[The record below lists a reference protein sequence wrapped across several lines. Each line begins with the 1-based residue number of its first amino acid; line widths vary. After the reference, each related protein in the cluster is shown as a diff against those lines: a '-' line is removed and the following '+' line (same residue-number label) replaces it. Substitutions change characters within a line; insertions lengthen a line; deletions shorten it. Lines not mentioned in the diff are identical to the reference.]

1 MTRPTAL
8 LSRYARAA
16 LLCAALVLGTSWAS
30 SPMVFKHIGAED
42 GLSQSTV
49 MATVQDARGFIWL
62 ATEDG
67 LYRYD
72 GYELRRFGRDRA
84 ARDGLASSFIWH
96 IAKDRDGQ
104 LWLAV
109 KNGGVARFDP
119 RTERIQTWRHDPADP
134 ATLSSDATRTL
145 LVASDGR
152 VWIGTTG
159 GGLNMLDPRS
169 GRITRFRHDP
179 LTPDSLSSDVV
190 TALAED
196 HNGVIWVGTDN
207 GLNRLTSRSGRF
219 RRFQHDASTPQSLP
233 SDRVS
238 TLHVSRSG
246 GLWVGSFDRG
256 LARFNG
262 DERGFE
268 PFAPG
273 GDGALSSGDV
283 RAILDDGA
291 GQLWVGTANGL
302 NLLDRSSGRFVRYAH
317 DAADVTTLRDSYVM
331 SLHQDRSG
339 LLWVGTRSGGV
350 SRWNPRS
357 WSLGHRRPDALRTAH
372 AMAFA
377 GDAAGRL
384 WIGTHGSGLL
394 RYDPATGALEAAES
408 VLRRRD
414 LLADRR
420 VMSLL
425 KDRRGGLWIGTMNA
439 GLVHVTA
446 NGAVRRYRTRT
457 DDASSLGADG
467 IMALLEARDQRIW
480 VGTFGGGIAII
491 EPDTGRVTRV
501 SHDPRDDASLSSSR
515 ATSIAQTP
523 DGTLWVGTDGGGL
536 NALGETGAVL
546 AQWRHDSSNA
556 SSLSSNTI
564 YVLHVDPTGTL
575 WIGTDGGG
583 LDRLDGRVSNPDAVT
598 FKNISTEDGLSSNA
612 VYGVLSDEQGS
623 LWLSGNQGLARFE
636 PKSGQIKRFHRE
648 HGLQAEE
655 FNFGAFHRLTDGRL
669 VFGGAGGFNL
679 FDPMLVDATQVNAPP
694 LALTRVHRLG
704 SEPLSASALTK
715 LQSLQLNH
723 RDSSVT
729 IEVAA
734 LDFTA
739 PTRSLYSYRVR
750 GLSDEW
756 TRPSTQR
763 DITLTNLGAGDY
775 VLEVR
780 AASPDG
786 AWNDAQLQLPLSI
799 APAPWKSS
807 VALAFYALLALLLAG
822 SWYAAQQ
829 RKLRLAIETR
839 ARLETE
845 VAQRTSELQ
854 QRNAELDR
862 LAKAKGQF
870 VARMSHEIRTPMNG
884 IIGMVQLLRRTRLDD
899 RQQHLARNL
908 ATSSDALML
917 VLNEILDISKVE
929 SGKLTLESAP
939 FDLDTLLCEAT
950 EVFAAQAQARGL
962 ELIIAPATIDGVVL
976 RGDSGRLRQVLMNLI
991 GNAIKFTQQG
1001 EIVVGADLGDSA
1013 GGRATVTLFVRDTG
1027 IGIPQAALT
1036 RVFEPFAQAE
1046 ESTTRRFGGTGLGLS
1061 ICRELV
1067 SLMGGRIQV
1076 DSEPGKGSTF
1086 SVHLELLRTP
1096 SAAARAVLHTKRLR
1110 VLSRRASFADAA
1122 RRLCT
1127 RWGIEFE
1134 WDPATNWSWGDSD
1147 LDSAMLLDVDTA
1159 VPNLA
1164 ALVDHISEHPVRAP
1178 LLVAASDS
1186 VAATLRDAPYAA
1198 QVRVLDKPLRP
1209 ASVLD
1214 AIAGARPA
1222 FAAPS
1227 PRLATSDESGGARRS
1242 GAPRPRVLVA
1252 EDHPVNA
1259 DVIGGMLGLL
1269 DCSWEI
1275 SSRGDDALQRATEQ
1289 RFDVILMDM
1298 NLPELDG
1305 PTVTRR
1311 IRAAERDGQRTPI
1324 IALTAHSDAAHRDAC
1339 YQAGMDDFLC
1349 KPLALEALGEA
1360 LHRWVPAIPA
1370 LPSDMSPDT
1379 DAPAAAPQA
1388 ATVAASVSDAI
1399 SADALAR
1406 IEALERPGS
1415 RGLLER
1421 VGRAFVEKSTEQ
1433 VRVITECY
1441 RSGDLATIAGECHLL
1456 KASAAYFGATGLSK
1470 LAHEIE
1476 AACEAGSDGD
1486 LGAQIEALR
1495 AAQRVTVAE
1504 LDAALLRRQA

>member
-8 LSRYARAA
+8 LSRCARAA
-16 LLCAALVLGTSWAS
+16 LLCAALLLGTSWAS

-84 ARDGLASSFIWH
+84 SRDGLASSFIWH
-96 IAKDRDGQ
+96 IATDKDGQ

-134 ATLSSDATRTL
+134 ATLSSDSTRTL
-145 LVASDGR
+145 LIASDGR
-152 VWIGTTG
+152 IWIGTTG
-159 GGLNMLDPRS
+159 GGLNVLDPRS

-196 HNGVIWVGTDN
+196 RNGVIWVGTDN
-207 GLNRLTSRSGRF
+207 GLNRLASRSGRF

-268 PFAPG
+268 AFVPG
-273 GDGALSSGDV
+273 ADGALSSGDV
-283 RAILDDGA
+283 RAILDDGS

-302 NLLDRSSGRFVRYAH
+302 NLLDQSSGRFVRYAH
-317 DAADVTTLRDSYVM
+317 DASDVTTLRDSYVM
-331 SLHQDRSG
+331 SLYKDRSG
-339 LLWVGTRSGGV
+339 LLWVGTRAGGA

-357 WSLGHRRPDALRTAH
+357 WSFGHRRPETLRTAH

-408 VLRRRD
+408 VLRRPD

-439 GLVHVTA
+439 GLVHVAA
-446 NGAVRRYRTRT
+446 NGAVRRYRARP
-457 DDASSLGADG
+457 DDAASLGADG

-491 EPDTGRVTRV
+491 DPDTGRVTRV
-501 SHDPRDDASLSSSR
+501 SHDPRDDASLSSPR

-536 NALGETGAVL
+536 NALSEAGAVL

-564 YVLHVDPTGTL
+564 YVLHVDQSGTL

-583 LDRLDGRVSNPDAVT
+583 LDRFDGDVSKPDAVT
-598 FKNISTEDGLSSNA
+598 FANISTDDGLSSNA
-612 VYGVLSDEQGS
+612 VYGVLSDEQGT
-623 LWLSGNQGLARFE
+623 LWLSGNQGLARLK
-636 PKSGQIKRFHRE
+636 PKSGKVKRFHRE
-648 HGLQAEE
+648 HGLQGEE
-655 FNFGAFHRLTDGRL
+655 FNFGAFHRLADGRL

-679 FDPMLVDATQVNAPP
+679 YDPLVIDDTPADAPP
-694 LALTRVHRLG
+694 LVLTAVHRLG
-704 SEPLSASALTK
+704 SQPLPAASLSALR
-715 LQSLQLNH
+715 SLQLDH
-723 RDSSVT
+723 RDTSVT
-729 IEVAA
+729 LEFAA

-739 PTRSLYSYRVR
+739 PARNLYAYRVR

-756 TRPSTQR
+756 SPPSTQR
-763 DITLTNLGAGDY
+763 DINFTNLASGNY

-780 AASPDG
+780 AESPDG
-786 AWNDAQLQLPLSI
+786 AWGDAAFELPLSVQ
-799 APAPWKSS
+799 PAPWKSPAAIVLYS
-807 VALAFYALLALLLAG
+807 ILALLALG

-829 RKLRLAIETR
+829 RKLRLATETR

-845 VAQRTSELQ
+845 VAQRTSELR

-862 LAKAKGQF
+862 LARAKGQF
-870 VARMSHEIRTPMNG
+870 LARMSHEIRTPMNG
-884 IIGMVQLLRRTRLDD
+884 IVGMVQLLRRTRLND
-899 RQQHLARNL
+899 RQEHLARNL

-929 SGKLTLESAP
+929 SGKLTLDSAP
-939 FDLDTLLCEAT
+939 FELDTLLCEAT
-950 EVFAAQAQARGL
+950 GVFAAQAQARGL
-962 ELIIAPATIDGVVL
+962 ELIIAPAKVDEMML
-976 RGDSGRLRQVLMNLI
+976 RGDVGRLRQVLMNLI
-991 GNAIKFTQQG
+991 GNAIKFTQKG
-1001 EIVVGADLGDSA
+1001 EIVVGADIDA
-1013 GGRATVTLFVRDTG
+1013 GASGRAAVTLFVRDTG
-1027 IGIPQAALT
+1027 IGIPRAALD

-1061 ICRELV
+1061 ICREIV

-1076 DSEPGKGSTF
+1076 DSELGKGSAFT
-1086 SVHLELLRTP
+1086 VHLELLRMP
-1096 SAAARAVLHTKRLR
+1096 NRAAPVPLRARRLR
-1110 VLSRRASFADAA
+1110 VVSRRDAFADSA
-1122 RRLCT
+1122 RRLCA

-1134 WDPATNWSWGDSD
+1134 WDPGANWVRRDSD
-1147 LDSAMLLDVDTA
+1147 ADAATLVDVDTA
-1159 VPNLA
+1159 VPDLA
-1164 ALVDHISEHPVRAP
+1164 DLVDYITDQPVRAP
-1178 LLVAASDS
+1178 LILAAGGHI
-1186 VAATLRDAPYAA
+1186 AAILRDAPSAA
-1198 QVRVLDKPLRP
+1198 QVHVLDKPVRP

-1222 FAAPS
+1222 VAASS
-1227 PRLATSDESGGARRS
+1227 PRLATSDESGAARRS

-1311 IRAAERDGQRTPI
+1311 IRAAERDGRRTPI

-1370 LPSDMSPDT
+1370 LPGEMSPDN

-1388 ATVAASVSDAI
+1388 PTLAARVSDTI

-1433 VRVITECY
+1433 VRVITEYY
-1441 RSGDLATIAGECHLL
+1441 RSGDLAAIAGECHLL

-1495 AAQRVTVAE
+1495 AAQRITVAE
-1504 LDAALLRRQA
+1504 LDAALLRRHA